1 MDYCWIGYM
10 FELMYV
16 YIFLEII
23 SEGAVQMKIFYAT
36 IPSRTVYINIP
47 FHVPLS
53 DLDRLKDK
61 INILRFIKS
70 KDCFQQEQH
79 VNSYV

>member
-1 MDYCWIGYM
+1 
-10 FELMYV
+10 
-16 YIFLEII
+16 
-23 SEGAVQMKIFYAT
+23 MKIFYTT
-36 IPSRTVYINIP
+36 IPSRTVYINTS

-53 DLDRLKDK
+53 DLDRLKDNPQ

-70 KDCFQQEQH
+70 KDCVQQEQH